1 MWLENINNNINNLTQ
16 LTKPENK
23 GDVNN
28 YCKEIRDSL
37 ILKTVSEF
45 KRGVSLLKK
54 QYSKKI
60 KKNFKEISGE
70 KQIEDYDKII
80 KNCKEIID
88 KNSNSLLKL
97 FREEIRDEVSFILNN
112 IIEDT
117 IIETTFEFQKGVES
131 LEGHISKN
139 ISN

>member
-1 MWLENINNNINNLTQ
+1 MWLENINNNIYNLTQ

-23 GDVNN
+23 GDVNK
-28 YCKEIRDSL
+28 YCKEIRDNL
-37 ILKTVSEF
+37 ILKTISEF

-60 KKNFKEISGE
+60 KKTFKEVTAE

-80 KNCKEIID
+80 EDCKEIID
-88 KNSNSLLKL
+88 KNSAELLFL
-97 FREEIRDEVSFILNN
+97 FRIEIRDEVKYILND

-117 IIETTFEFQKGVES
+117 IIETTFEFQKGVDS
-131 LEGHISKN
+131 LEGHIFKN
-139 ISN
+139 ITN